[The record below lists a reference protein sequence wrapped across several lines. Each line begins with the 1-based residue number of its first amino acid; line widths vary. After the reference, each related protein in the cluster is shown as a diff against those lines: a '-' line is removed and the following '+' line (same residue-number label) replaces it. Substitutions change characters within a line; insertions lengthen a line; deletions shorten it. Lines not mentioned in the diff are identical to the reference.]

1 MGAFLVALAITRLPG
16 DGGHIPARGLSTG
29 GPSGPDIVPG
39 VVLAGLATIGFGLV
53 LGPEA
58 PLIVLGAGVAGA
70 TISLARRDMP
80 QQSLTLITACG
91 SFAAMSFVF
100 ASPLIAAVIL
110 IEATAIGGPR
120 LRLLLVPGLLASGI
134 GTLVSLGVGSL
145 SGLSTKAY
153 ALGPIQLPALG
164 HLQGSQFGWT
174 IALAIV
180 VAVVTSFVMRGG
192 LLTYQFVSR
201 RRVLVL
207 LPAIGLIIGGLA
219 IAFAQITGKVWTRS
233 CSPVRTGSR
242 GSSVRPEPGRWPR
255 LLG

>member
-1 MGAFLVALAITRLPG
+1 MGALLVALAITRLPG

-29 GPSGPDIVPG
+29 GPSGPDVVPG

-58 PLIVLGAGVAGA
+58 PLIVSGAGVAGV
-70 TISLARRDMP
+70 TISLARRDLP
-80 QQSLTLITACG
+80 QQSLALITACG
-91 SFAAMSFVF
+91 SFAAMSFIF

-153 ALGPIQLPALG
+153 ALGPIQLPALS

-174 IALAIV
+174 IALAIA
-180 VAVVTSFVMRGG
+180 VAVVASLVMRGG
-192 LLTYQFVSR
+192 LLTYHFVSR
-201 RRVLVL
+201 RQMLVF

-219 IAFAQITGKVWTRS
+219 IAFAQITGKGVNEVLFS
-233 CSPVRTGSR
+233 GQDQLPGLMA
-242 GSSVRPEPGRWPR
+242 RPQPGRWAR
-255 LLG
+255 WRG